1 MTCPYCEEQTEMIP
15 VDDFFID
22 HYLITVYECLICG
35 ERETDEPDWDSM
47 KGGKDYD

>member
-1 MTCPYCEEQTEMIP
+1 MKCPYCKQPTEMIP
-15 VDDFFID
+15 VNDDIMD
-22 HYLITVYECLICG
+22 GYLVTEYECPECG